1 MVYDSQTAIDNRH
14 DYDKTF
20 TAEYDT
26 NQTGTTLITPT
37 SGKLLK
43 IVGVYISTDS
53 TDGKVRV
60 YFSDDENDAV
70 NSVLI
75 SYGADSNNYVPMVVR
90 GDRDAVL
97 KFSSDLGADDN
108 FFVLVNYKEE

>member
-1 MVYDSQTAIDNRH
+1 MSYRSMTAIDNDR
-14 DYDKTF
+14 DYDTTF

-26 NQTGTTLITPT
+26 NQTGVTLITPT

-43 IVGVYISTDS
+43 VVGVYISTES

-60 YFSDDENDAV
+60 YFSDDENDATQTV
-70 NSVLI
+70 VTAFGDGTGGLI
-75 SYGADSNNYVPMVVR
+75 ETLVR

-97 KFSSDLGADDN
+97 KFTSTLGADDN
-108 FFVLVNYKEE
+108 FFILVNYKEE